1 MLTSDIYFDKNKSL
15 DDFLDQ
21 IINLYNDGK
30 FKKVIFCSN
39 KYLEKNPPSHKLY
52 NILGITYNKL
62 NNNKLAFDSYSKAI
76 NIEPNFA
83 VSFFNFTVYLLF
95 LCRLAVD

>member
-1 MLTSDIYFDKNKSL
+1 MLTSHIDFNKNNTL
-15 DDFLDQ
+15 DNFLEQ
-21 IINLYNDGK
+21 IINLYNNGN

-39 KYLEKNPPSHKLY
+39 KYLEKNAPSHKLY

-62 NNNKLAFDSYSKAI
+62 NNNKLAFDCYSKAI

-83 VSFFNFTVYLLF
+83 VSYFIF
-95 LCRLAVD
+95 